1 MTYLDTKRVT
11 RARWTAR
18 PWGKRRRDGY
28 GSKLPTSLLVQLDG
42 KRWHRVY
49 AICWGTGA
57 TCYVLSAG
65 QPLYLE
71 TGYDPALDGV
81 PTTYDVALA
90 T

>member
-1 MTYLDTKRVT
+1 MIYLDTSRVT
-11 RARWTAR
+11 RARWTPR
-18 PWGKRRRDGY
+18 PDTRRRQDGY

-49 AICWGTGA
+49 AICWSNGA

-71 TGYDPALDGV
+71 TGYDPAQAGV
-81 PTTYDVALA
+81 PTTYDAALSR
-90 T
+90 